1 LSGDGRLVLC
11 LGDDKDKGLVGV
23 FHLFDGFRNG
33 P

>member
-1 LSGDGRLVLC
+1 MDAWC
-11 LGDDKDKGLVGV
+11 LPGYDKNKGFAGV